1 MPPWTETVPYKPRN
15 AWKGTVRRQD
25 GFVEKDCGDLS
36 VLPRLLG
43 RISLLWEEK
52 ALKRLKGIEG
62 IPEYL
67 GRPTRNSLKMASVP
81 GVPLDKMKRGELSER
96 CFRRLKDLLLQIHRM
111 GVAHGD
117 LHMRN
122 ILIDGDRPY
131 VIDFSTAYVRG
142 RLPLLDRQIFNLVVQ
157 LDMERLFKIEKT
169 FFGKGERP
177 RMFFLYRLVKGIR

>member
-1 MPPWTETVPYKPRN
+1 MTPRAQTVPYKPRN
-15 AWKGTVRRQD
+15 AWKGTVRRLD
-25 GFVEKDCGDLS
+25 GIVEKDCADLS

-43 RISLLWEEK
+43 RISLFWEEK
-52 ALKRLKGIEG
+52 ALKRLKGVEG

-67 GRPTRNSLKMASVP
+67 GRPTKHSLKMASVP
-81 GVPLDKMKRGELSER
+81 GVPLDKMKRGELSEL
-96 CFRRLKDLLLQIHRM
+96 CFQKLKDLLRQIHGM

-122 ILIDGDRPY
+122 VLIDGDDPY

-142 RLPLLDRQIFNLVVQ
+142 RLPLLDRQIFHLVVQ
-157 LDMERLFKIEKT
+157 LDMERLYKIEKT

-177 RMFFLYRLVKGIR
+177 RMFFLYRLVKGIK

>member
-1 MPPWTETVPYKPRN
+1 MPPSTETVPYKPRN
-15 AWKGTVRRQD
+15 TWKSEVRRQD
-25 GFVEKDCGDLS
+25 GYVEKDCGGMPGFAWLF
-36 VLPRLLG
+36 G
-43 RISLLWEEK
+43 RISLRWEEK
-52 ALKRLKGIEG
+52 ALKKLRGIEG
-62 IPEYL
+62 VPEYL
-67 GRPTRNSLKMASVP
+67 GRPTRNSLRMASVP
-81 GVPLDKMKRGELSER
+81 GVPLDKMKRGDLSER
-96 CFRRLKDLLLQIHRM
+96 CFQRLKDLLLQIHRM

-131 VIDFSTAYVRG
+131 VIDFSTAYLRG